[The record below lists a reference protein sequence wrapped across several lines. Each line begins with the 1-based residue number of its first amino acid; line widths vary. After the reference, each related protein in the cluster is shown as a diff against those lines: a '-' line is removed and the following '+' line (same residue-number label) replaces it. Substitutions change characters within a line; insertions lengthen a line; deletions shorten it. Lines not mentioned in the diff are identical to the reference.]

1 MRLFLLLLACGAP
14 WLAGWAQVVLP
25 EPPDTNDFQSW
36 TSLKADWKPTPAWS
50 LELEQQIRIREDL
63 GSFDRQFQQLSV
75 GWSPQWGAVAE
86 TQQIVLG
93 TRLLHRLDD
102 SGNKQGWEQYFRW
115 HLDHVT
121 KVKLGRW
128 SLASRIRYQRRS
140 ALRLAGGDDPASE
153 AVKTAWRLK
162 AVVSHNIKKWKLDP
176 RASLERFI
184 APVPEGWPSDGAW
197 RARFGTDFK
206 PGKRQRLK
214 VVLQREWRGK
224 YLPSGTGATLDDFR
238 LYGSDEWALVVGW
251 RYRFKS

>member
-1 MRLFLLLLACGAP
+1 MEKTVRNIWTRTTPYETASCSDRLWCYRADR
-14 WLAGWAQVVLP
+14 VVPGGPARTSGHHRLP
-25 EPPDTNDFQSW
+25 ILDVAEGG
-36 TSLKADWKPTPAWS
+36 LEARPAWS

-63 GSFDRQFQQLSV
+63 GSFDRHFQQLSV

-128 SLASRIRYQRRS
+128 SLASRIRYQKRS
-140 ALRLAGGDDPASE
+140 ALPFGRGDDPASE
-153 AVKTAWRLK
+153 EVKTAWRLK

-197 RARFGTDFK
+197 RARFGTDLQT
-206 PGKRQRLK
+206 RQA
-214 VVLQREWRGK
+214 
-224 YLPSGTGATLDDFR
+224 ATTQGGPAARVAGQIPAFWNGCHAR
-238 LYGSDEWALVVGW
+238 
-251 RYRFKS
+251 RFPPVWQ